1 MKPWLNEE
9 PMGRCKLCKWYTKN
23 EQTPYCSDA
32 CRDRDELLSELVYI
46 PSTRIET
53 PLYKRLAINMSELEY
68 REYKRKYGSCMDE
81 DRGYQGGVI
90 SE

>member
-32 CRDRDELLSELVYI
+32 CRERDELLSELVIVPTY
-46 PSTRIET
+46 RIST
-53 PLYKRLAINMSELEY
+53 PLYKKLIIDMSEHEY
-68 REYKRKYGSCMDE
+68 GVYKRKYGSCMDE
-81 DRGYQGGVI
+81 DRNFFGGVI